1 MKIYNLNVNGEL
13 ILNSKFDNINILL
26 GENNTG
32 KSTFLKLLLYAL
44 GVNINNFI
52 EEIAKEEK
60 CNAVSIAVQTKSDNR
75 YIITRKLPYADIVNI
90 FPVDETGSVMTEEV
104 LVYNLDEY
112 SDFLLEEELYPKE
125 TISYGQGKTASLR
138 YYFLLRGAVVDQT
151 TPHARI
157 LSNLSGE
164 KNDYIASQPL
174 VNAAIIE
181 KILSRN
187 TAEIQKLRLSLKAKE
202 KERSKISARISF
214 LTEIVSEKLQA
225 NPDYPKTAEKIRAA
239 IGEINIENN
248 KLSTEKYDVLTQL
261 EQSSDKQLEAEIL
274 RLKKLLNAEK
284 ERHTDITLNISDT
297 IETQNKLKE
306 ELDTIKKRLTS
317 QKVIFSVPVTI
328 CPICLSEIE
337 QDTLCNHCKDIDA
350 RQNIENLSGYKKL
363 IDDSLNEA
371 DFLLKQ
377 YRKELTECDAKINN
391 ITNELNN
398 LKENYL
404 SKLER
409 LRAPLQ
415 EIIDE
420 LKERIRTLTTRKIA
434 LTDLL
439 EYLQENEKNKNHR
452 KQINEE
458 LKELQDAF
466 EKASQKSSDDIKI
479 VDVWIQ
485 YYNEIYN
492 EIFGSSSDEIR
503 INDEYMPSV
512 NGTDVHRISSESV
525 KLVAQLAY
533 IFTLATLN
541 EKLDKPM
548 INHLGFMIFDS
559 PKDKD
564 LDMDK
569 YKRFLSLLNKV
580 ENTQIFL
587 TGSILDEAAYKE
599 TIPTA
604 LYLPSLSK
612 KDRLLRSNQDN

>member
-1 MKIYNLNVNGEL
+1 MRIYNLNVSGEL
-13 ILNSKFDNINILL
+13 TLNCKFESKNILL

-32 KSTFLKLLLYAL
+32 KSTFVKLLLYAL

-52 EEIAKEEK
+52 EEIAKDGK
-60 CNAVSIAVQTKSDNR
+60 CNAVSIAIQTKSDNR
-75 YIITRKLPYADIVNI
+75 YVITRKLPYADIVNI
-90 FPVDETGSVMTEEV
+90 FPVDEAGKILTEEV
-104 LVYNLDEY
+104 LVYNLEEY
-112 SDFLLEEELYPKE
+112 SDFLLGEELYPKE

-164 KNDYIASQPL
+164 RNDYIASQPL
-174 VNAAIIE
+174 VNTAIIE

-187 TAEIQKLRLSLKAKE
+187 TAEVQKLRLSLKAKE
-202 KERSKISARISF
+202 KERSQITARISF

-225 NPDYPKTAEKIRAA
+225 NPDYPKTSPKIRDA
-239 IGEINIENN
+239 IEEINVENS

-261 EQSSDKQLEAEIL
+261 EQSADKQLEADIL

-306 ELDTIKKRLTS
+306 ELESIKKRLIS

-328 CPICLSEIE
+328 CPICFSEIE
-337 QDTLCNHCKDIDA
+337 QDTLCDHCKDIDTK
-350 RQNIENLSGYKKL
+350 QNIENLSSYKKL
-363 IDDSLNEA
+363 IDDSLKEA
-371 DFLLKQ
+371 DLLLGQ
-377 YRKELTECDAKINN
+377 YRKEFTECDAKISK
-391 ITNELNN
+391 ISDELNR
-398 LKENYL
+398 LKEDYL
-404 SKLER
+404 SKLES
-409 LRAPLQ
+409 LRSPLQ

-420 LKERIRTLTTRKIA
+420 LKERIRLLATRKIA

-439 EYLQENEKNKNHR
+439 AYLQENEKNKDNR
-452 KQINEE
+452 KQINDE

-466 EKASQKSSDDIKI
+466 EKASQKSADDVKI
-479 VDVWIQ
+479 VDVWIR
-485 YYNEIYN
+485 YYTEVYN
-492 EIFGSSSDEIR
+492 EIFGSTSDEIH
-503 INDEYMPSV
+503 INEEYMPSV
-512 NGTDVHRISSESV
+512 NGTEISKISSESV

-541 EKLDKPM
+541 SKLDKPM

-580 ENTQIFL
+580 DSTQIFL
-587 TGSILDEAAYKE
+587 TGSIVDETAYKE
-599 TIPTA
+599 AIPTA
-604 LYLPSLSK
+604 LYLPSLSEEDK
-612 KDRLLRSNQDN
+612 LLKHNQN

>member
-13 ILNSKFDNINILL
+13 TLNIKFDSKNILL

-32 KSTFLKLLLYAL
+32 KSTFVKLLLYAL
-44 GVNINNFI
+44 GVNINNFV
-52 EEIAKEEK
+52 EEIAKEK
-60 CNAVSIAVQTKSDNR
+60 RCNAVSIVVQTKSDNR
-75 YIITRKLPYADIVNI
+75 YVITRKLPYADIVNV
-90 FPVDETGSVMTEEV
+90 FPVDETGMVMTEEV
-104 LVYNLDEY
+104 LVYNLEEY

-157 LSNLSGE
+157 LSNLSDE

-174 VNAAIIE
+174 VNTAIIE

-187 TAEIQKLRLSLKAKE
+187 TVEIQKLRLSLKAKE
-202 KERSKISARISF
+202 KERSQITARISF

-239 IGEINIENN
+239 IGEINIENS

-261 EQSSDKQLEAEIL
+261 EQAADKQLETEIL

-284 ERHTDITLNISDT
+284 EKHTDITLNISDA
-297 IETQNKLKE
+297 IESQNKLKE
-306 ELDTIKKRLTS
+306 ELESIKKRLTS
-317 QKVIFSVPVTI
+317 QRVIFSVPVTI

-337 QDTLCNHCKDIDA
+337 QDTLCEHCKDIDA
-350 RQNIENLSGYKKL
+350 QQNIENLSSYKKL
-363 IDDSLNEA
+363 IDDSLKEA
-371 DFLLKQ
+371 DLLLGQ
-377 YRKELTECDAKINN
+377 YKKELVECDVEISNINN
-391 ITNELNN
+391 ELTS
-398 LKENYL
+398 LKEKYL
-404 SKLER
+404 SKLES

-420 LKERIRTLTTRKIA
+420 LKERIRTLETRKIA

-439 EYLQENEKNKNHR
+439 AYMQENENNKNNR

-466 EKASQKSSDDIKI
+466 EKASQKSVDDIKI
-479 VDVWIQ
+479 VDVWIK
-485 YYNEIYN
+485 YYNEVYN
-492 EIFGSSSDEIR
+492 EIFGSTSDEICF
-503 INDEYMPSV
+503 NEEYMPSV
-512 NGTDVHRISSESV
+512 NGTEVHRISSESV

-541 EKLDKPM
+541 NKLDKPM

-580 ENTQIFL
+580 DNTQIFL
-587 TGSILDEAAYKE
+587 TGSIVDEAAYKE
-599 TIPTA
+599 AIPNA
-604 LYLPSLSK
+604 LYLPPLSEEN
-612 KDRLLRSNQDN
+612 RLLKCNQN

>member
-13 ILNSKFDNINILL
+13 TLNIKFDSKNILL

-32 KSTFLKLLLYAL
+32 KSTFVKLLLYAL
-44 GVNINNFI
+44 GVNINNFV
-52 EEIAKEEK
+52 EEIAKEK
-60 CNAVSIAVQTKSDNR
+60 RCNAVSIVVQTKSDNR
-75 YIITRKLPYADIVNI
+75 YVITRKLPYADIVNV
-90 FPVDETGSVMTEEV
+90 FPVDETGMVMTEEV
-104 LVYNLDEY
+104 LVYNLEEY

-174 VNAAIIE
+174 VNTAIIE

-187 TAEIQKLRLSLKAKE
+187 TVEIQKLRLSLKAKE
-202 KERSKISARISF
+202 RERSQITARISF

-239 IGEINIENN
+239 IGEINIENS

-261 EQSSDKQLEAEIL
+261 EQAADKQLETEIL

-284 ERHTDITLNISDT
+284 EKHTDITLNISDA
-297 IETQNKLKE
+297 IESQNKLKE
-306 ELDTIKKRLTS
+306 ELESIKKRLTS
-317 QKVIFSVPVTI
+317 QRVIFSVPATI

-337 QDTLCNHCKDIDA
+337 QDTLCEHCKDIDDQ
-350 RQNIENLSGYKKL
+350 QNIENLSSYKKL
-363 IDDSLNEA
+363 IDDSLKEA
-371 DFLLKQ
+371 DLLLGQ
-377 YRKELTECDAKINN
+377 YKKELVECDVKISNINN
-391 ITNELNN
+391 ELTS
-398 LKENYL
+398 LKEKYL
-404 SKLER
+404 SKLES

-420 LKERIRTLTTRKIA
+420 LKERIRTLETRKIA

-439 EYLQENEKNKNHR
+439 AYMQENENNKNNR

-466 EKASQKSSDDIKI
+466 EKASQKSVDDIKI
-479 VDVWIQ
+479 VDVWIK
-485 YYNEIYN
+485 YYNEVYN
-492 EIFGSSSDEIR
+492 EIFGSTSDEICF
-503 INDEYMPSV
+503 NEEYMPSV
-512 NGTDVHRISSESV
+512 NGTEVHRISSESV

-541 EKLDKPM
+541 NKLDKPM

-580 ENTQIFL
+580 DNTQIFL
-587 TGSILDEAAYKE
+587 TGSIVDEAAYKE
-599 TIPTA
+599 AIPNA
-604 LYLPSLSK
+604 LYLPPLSEEN
-612 KDRLLRSNQDN
+612 RLLKCNQN

>member
-13 ILNSKFDNINILL
+13 TLNIKFDSKNILL

-32 KSTFLKLLLYAL
+32 KSTFVKLLLYAL
-44 GVNINNFI
+44 GVNINNFV
-52 EEIAKEEK
+52 EEIAKEK
-60 CNAVSIAVQTKSDNR
+60 RCNAVSIVVQTKSDNR
-75 YIITRKLPYADIVNI
+75 YVITRKLPYADIVNV
-90 FPVDETGSVMTEEV
+90 FPVDETGMVMTEEV
-104 LVYNLDEY
+104 LVYNLEEY

-174 VNAAIIE
+174 VNTAIIE

-187 TAEIQKLRLSLKAKE
+187 TVEIQKLRLSLKAKE
-202 KERSKISARISF
+202 KERSQITARISF

-239 IGEINIENN
+239 IGEINIENS

-261 EQSSDKQLEAEIL
+261 EQAADKQLETEIL

-284 ERHTDITLNISDT
+284 EKHTDITLNISDA
-297 IETQNKLKE
+297 IESQNKLKE
-306 ELDTIKKRLTS
+306 ELESIKKRLTS
-317 QKVIFSVPVTI
+317 QRVIFSVPVTI

-337 QDTLCNHCKDIDA
+337 QDTLCEHCKDIDA
-350 RQNIENLSGYKKL
+350 QQNIENLSTYKKL
-363 IDDSLNEA
+363 IDDSLKEA
-371 DFLLKQ
+371 DLLLGQ
-377 YRKELTECDAKINN
+377 YKKELVECDVKISNINN
-391 ITNELNN
+391 ELTS
-398 LKENYL
+398 LKEKYL
-404 SKLER
+404 SKLES

-420 LKERIRTLTTRKIA
+420 LKERIRTLETRKIA

-439 EYLQENEKNKNHR
+439 AYMQENETNKNNR

-466 EKASQKSSDDIKI
+466 EKASQKSVDDIKI
-479 VDVWIQ
+479 VDVWIK
-485 YYNEIYN
+485 YYNEVYN
-492 EIFGSSSDEIR
+492 EIFGSTSDEICF
-503 INDEYMPSV
+503 NEEYMPSV
-512 NGTDVHRISSESV
+512 NGTEVHRISSESV

-541 EKLDKPM
+541 NKLDKPM

-580 ENTQIFL
+580 DNTQIFL
-587 TGSILDEAAYKE
+587 TGSIVDEAAYKE
-599 TIPTA
+599 AIPNA
-604 LYLPSLSK
+604 LYLPPLSEEN
-612 KDRLLRSNQDN
+612 RLLKCNQN

>member
-13 ILNSKFDNINILL
+13 TLSIKFDSKNILL

-32 KSTFLKLLLYAL
+32 KSTFVKLLLYAL
-44 GVNINNFI
+44 GVNINNFV
-52 EEIAKEEK
+52 EEIAKEK
-60 CNAVSIAVQTKSDNR
+60 RCNAVSIVVQTKSDNR
-75 YIITRKLPYADIVNI
+75 YVITRKLPYADIVNV
-90 FPVDETGSVMTEEV
+90 FPVDETGMVMTEEV
-104 LVYNLDEY
+104 LVYNLEEY

-174 VNAAIIE
+174 VNTAIIE

-187 TAEIQKLRLSLKAKE
+187 TVEIQKLRLSLKAKE
-202 KERSKISARISF
+202 KERSQITARISF

-239 IGEINIENN
+239 IGEINIENS

-261 EQSSDKQLEAEIL
+261 EQAADKQLETEIL

-284 ERHTDITLNISDT
+284 EKHTDITLNISDA
-297 IETQNKLKE
+297 IESQNKLKE
-306 ELDTIKKRLTS
+306 ELESIKKRLTS
-317 QKVIFSVPVTI
+317 QRVIFSVPVTI

-337 QDTLCNHCKDIDA
+337 QDTLCEHCKDIDA
-350 RQNIENLSGYKKL
+350 QQNIENLSSYKKL
-363 IDDSLNEA
+363 IDDSLKEA
-371 DFLLKQ
+371 DLLLGQ
-377 YRKELTECDAKINN
+377 YKKELVECDVKISNINN
-391 ITNELNN
+391 ELTS
-398 LKENYL
+398 LKEKYL
-404 SKLER
+404 SKLES

-420 LKERIRTLTTRKIA
+420 LKERIRTLETRKIA

-439 EYLQENEKNKNHR
+439 AYMQENENNKNNR

-466 EKASQKSSDDIKI
+466 EKASQKSVDDIKI
-479 VDVWIQ
+479 VDVWIK
-485 YYNEIYN
+485 YYNEVYN
-492 EIFGSSSDEIR
+492 EIFGSTSDEICF
-503 INDEYMPSV
+503 NEEYMPSV
-512 NGTDVHRISSESV
+512 NGTEVHRISSESV

-541 EKLDKPM
+541 NKLDKPM

-580 ENTQIFL
+580 DNTQIFL
-587 TGSILDEAAYKE
+587 TGSIVDEAVYKE
-599 TIPTA
+599 AIPNA
-604 LYLPSLSK
+604 LYLPPLSEEN
-612 KDRLLRSNQDN
+612 RLLKCNQN

>member
-13 ILNSKFDNINILL
+13 TLNIKFDSKNILL

-32 KSTFLKLLLYAL
+32 KSTFVKLLLYAL
-44 GVNINNFI
+44 GVNINNFV
-52 EEIAKEEK
+52 EEIAKEK
-60 CNAVSIAVQTKSDNR
+60 RCNAVSIVVQTKSDNR
-75 YIITRKLPYADIVNI
+75 YVITRKLPYADIVNV
-90 FPVDETGSVMTEEV
+90 FPVDETGMVMTEEV
-104 LVYNLDEY
+104 LVYNLEEY

-174 VNAAIIE
+174 VNTAIIE

-187 TAEIQKLRLSLKAKE
+187 TVEIQKLRLSLKAKE
-202 KERSKISARISF
+202 KERSQITARISF

-239 IGEINIENN
+239 IGEINIENS

-261 EQSSDKQLEAEIL
+261 EQAADNQLETEIL

-284 ERHTDITLNISDT
+284 EKHTDITLNISDA
-297 IETQNKLKE
+297 IESQNKLKE
-306 ELDTIKKRLTS
+306 ELESIKKRLTS
-317 QKVIFSVPVTI
+317 QRVIFSVPVTI

-337 QDTLCNHCKDIDA
+337 QDTLCEHCKDIDA
-350 RQNIENLSGYKKL
+350 QQNIENLSSYKKL
-363 IDDSLNEA
+363 IDDSLKEA
-371 DFLLKQ
+371 DLLLGQ
-377 YRKELTECDAKINN
+377 YKKELVECDVKISNINN
-391 ITNELNN
+391 ELTS
-398 LKENYL
+398 LKEKYL
-404 SKLER
+404 SKLES

-420 LKERIRTLTTRKIA
+420 LKERIRTLETRKIA

-439 EYLQENEKNKNHR
+439 AYMQENENNKNNR

-466 EKASQKSSDDIKI
+466 EKASQKSVDDIKI
-479 VDVWIQ
+479 VDVWIK
-485 YYNEIYN
+485 YYNEVYN
-492 EIFGSSSDEIR
+492 EIFGSTSDEICF
-503 INDEYMPSV
+503 NEEYMPSV
-512 NGTDVHRISSESV
+512 NGTEVHRISSESV

-541 EKLDKPM
+541 NKLDKPM

-580 ENTQIFL
+580 DNTQIFL
-587 TGSILDEAAYKE
+587 TGSIVDEAAYKE
-599 TIPTA
+599 AIPNA
-604 LYLPSLSK
+604 LYLPPLSEEN
-612 KDRLLRSNQDN
+612 RLLKCNQN

>member
-1 MKIYNLNVNGEL
+1 M
-13 ILNSKFDNINILL
+13 
-26 GENNTG
+26 
-32 KSTFLKLLLYAL
+32 
-44 GVNINNFI
+44 
-52 EEIAKEEK
+52 
-60 CNAVSIAVQTKSDNR
+60 
-75 YIITRKLPYADIVNI
+75 PYADIVNV
-90 FPVDETGSVMTEEV
+90 FPVDETGMVMTEEV
-104 LVYNLDEY
+104 LVYNLEEY

-174 VNAAIIE
+174 VNTAIIE

-187 TAEIQKLRLSLKAKE
+187 TVEIQKLRLSLKAKE
-202 KERSKISARISF
+202 KERSQITARISF

-239 IGEINIENN
+239 IGEINIENS

-261 EQSSDKQLEAEIL
+261 EQAADNQLETEIL

-284 ERHTDITLNISDT
+284 EKHTDITLNISDA
-297 IETQNKLKE
+297 IESQNKLKE
-306 ELDTIKKRLTS
+306 ELESIKKRLTS
-317 QKVIFSVPVTI
+317 QRVIFSVPVTI

-337 QDTLCNHCKDIDA
+337 QDTLCEHCKDIDA
-350 RQNIENLSGYKKL
+350 QQNIENLSSYKKL
-363 IDDSLNEA
+363 IDDSLKEA
-371 DFLLKQ
+371 DLLLGQ
-377 YRKELTECDAKINN
+377 YKKELVECDVKISNINN
-391 ITNELNN
+391 ELTS
-398 LKENYL
+398 LKEKYL
-404 SKLER
+404 SKLES

-420 LKERIRTLTTRKIA
+420 LKERIRTLETRKIA

-439 EYLQENEKNKNHR
+439 AYMQENENNKNNR

-466 EKASQKSSDDIKI
+466 EKASQKSVDDIKI
-479 VDVWIQ
+479 VDVWIK
-485 YYNEIYN
+485 YYNEVYN
-492 EIFGSSSDEIR
+492 EIFGSTSDEICF
-503 INDEYMPSV
+503 NEEYMPSV
-512 NGTDVHRISSESV
+512 NGTEVHRISSESV

-541 EKLDKPM
+541 NKLDKPM

-580 ENTQIFL
+580 DNTQIFL
-587 TGSILDEAAYKE
+587 TGSIVDEAAYKE
-599 TIPTA
+599 AIPNA
-604 LYLPSLSK
+604 LYLPPLSEEN
-612 KDRLLRSNQDN
+612 RLLKCNQN

>member
-13 ILNSKFDNINILL
+13 TLNIKFDSKNILL

-32 KSTFLKLLLYAL
+32 KSTFVKLLLYAL
-44 GVNINNFI
+44 GVNINNFV
-52 EEIAKEEK
+52 EEIAKEK
-60 CNAVSIAVQTKSDNR
+60 RCNAVSIVVQTKSDNR
-75 YIITRKLPYADIVNI
+75 YVITRKLPYADIVNV
-90 FPVDETGSVMTEEV
+90 FPVDETGMVMTEEV
-104 LVYNLDEY
+104 LIYNLEEY

-174 VNAAIIE
+174 VNTAIIE

-187 TAEIQKLRLSLKAKE
+187 TVEIQKLRLSLKAKE
-202 KERSKISARISF
+202 KERSQITARISF

-239 IGEINIENN
+239 IGEINIENS

-261 EQSSDKQLEAEIL
+261 EQAADKQLETEIL

-284 ERHTDITLNISDT
+284 EKHTDITLNISDA
-297 IETQNKLKE
+297 IESQNKLKE
-306 ELDTIKKRLTS
+306 ELESIKKRLTS
-317 QKVIFSVPVTI
+317 QRVIFSVPVTI

-337 QDTLCNHCKDIDA
+337 QDTLCEHCKDIDA
-350 RQNIENLSGYKKL
+350 QQNIENLSSYKKF
-363 IDDSLNEA
+363 IDDSLKEA
-371 DFLLKQ
+371 DLLLGQ
-377 YRKELTECDAKINN
+377 YKKELVECDVKISNINN
-391 ITNELNN
+391 ELTS
-398 LKENYL
+398 LKEKYL
-404 SKLER
+404 SKLES

-420 LKERIRTLTTRKIA
+420 LKEQIRTLETRKIA

-439 EYLQENEKNKNHR
+439 AYMQENENNKNNR

-466 EKASQKSSDDIKI
+466 EKASQKSVDDIKI
-479 VDVWIQ
+479 VDVWIK
-485 YYNEIYN
+485 YYNEVYN
-492 EIFGSSSDEIR
+492 EIFGSTSDEICF
-503 INDEYMPSV
+503 NEEYMPSV
-512 NGTDVHRISSESV
+512 NGTEVHRISSESV

-541 EKLDKPM
+541 NKLDKPM

-580 ENTQIFL
+580 DNTQIFL
-587 TGSILDEAAYKE
+587 TGSIVDEAAYKE
-599 TIPTA
+599 AIPNA
-604 LYLPSLSK
+604 LYLPPLSEEN
-612 KDRLLRSNQDN
+612 RLLKCNQN

>member
-13 ILNSKFDNINILL
+13 TLNIKFDSKNILL

-32 KSTFLKLLLYAL
+32 KSTFVKLLLYAL
-44 GVNINNFI
+44 GVNINNFV
-52 EEIAKEEK
+52 EEIAKEK
-60 CNAVSIAVQTKSDNR
+60 RCNAVSIVVQTKSDNR
-75 YIITRKLPYADIVNI
+75 YVITRKLPYADIVNV
-90 FPVDETGSVMTEEV
+90 FPVDETGMVMTEEV
-104 LVYNLDEY
+104 LVYNLEEY

-174 VNAAIIE
+174 VNTAIIE

-187 TAEIQKLRLSLKAKE
+187 TVEIQKLRLSLKAKE
-202 KERSKISARISF
+202 KERSQITARISF

-239 IGEINIENN
+239 IGEINIENS

-261 EQSSDKQLEAEIL
+261 EQAADKQLETEIL

-284 ERHTDITLNISDT
+284 ERHTDITLNISDA
-297 IETQNKLKE
+297 IESQNKLKE
-306 ELDTIKKRLTS
+306 ELESIKKRLTS
-317 QKVIFSVPVTI
+317 QRVIFSVPVTI

-337 QDTLCNHCKDIDA
+337 QDTLCEHCKDIDA
-350 RQNIENLSGYKKL
+350 QQNIENLSSYKKL
-363 IDDSLNEA
+363 IDDSLKEA
-371 DFLLKQ
+371 DLLLGQ
-377 YRKELTECDAKINN
+377 YKKELVECDVKISNINN
-391 ITNELNN
+391 ELTS
-398 LKENYL
+398 LKEKYL
-404 SKLER
+404 SKLES

-420 LKERIRTLTTRKIA
+420 LKERIRTLETRKIA

-439 EYLQENEKNKNHR
+439 AYMQENENNKNNR

-466 EKASQKSSDDIKI
+466 EKASQKSADDIKI
-479 VDVWIQ
+479 VDVWIK
-485 YYNEIYN
+485 YYNEVYN
-492 EIFGSSSDEIR
+492 EIFGSTSDEICF
-503 INDEYMPSV
+503 NEEYMPSV
-512 NGTDVHRISSESV
+512 NGTEVHRISSESV

-541 EKLDKPM
+541 NKLDKPM

-580 ENTQIFL
+580 DNTQIFL
-587 TGSILDEAAYKE
+587 TGSIVDEAAYKE
-599 TIPTA
+599 AIPNA
-604 LYLPSLSK
+604 LYLPPLSEEN
-612 KDRLLRSNQDN
+612 RLLKCNQN

>member
-13 ILNSKFDNINILL
+13 TLNSTFKDKNILL

-32 KSTFLKLLLYAL
+32 KSTFVKLLLYAL

-60 CNAVSIAVQTKSDNR
+60 CNSVSIAIQTKSDNR

-90 FPVDETGSVMTEEV
+90 FPVDKTDTVITEEV
-104 LVYNLDEY
+104 LVYNLEEY

-125 TISYGQGKTASLR
+125 IISYGQGKTASLR

-187 TAEIQKLRLSLKAKE
+187 TAEVQRLRLSLKAKE
-202 KERSKISARISF
+202 KERAQITARIAF

-225 NPDYPKTAEKIRAA
+225 NPEFPRSAEKIRAA
-239 IGEINIENN
+239 IGEINIENS

-261 EQSSDKQLEAEIL
+261 EHSADKQIETEIL

-284 ERHTDITLNISDT
+284 EKHTGITLNISDT
-297 IETQNKLKE
+297 LEVQKKLKE
-306 ELDTIKKRLTS
+306 ELDAIKKRLAS

-337 QDTLCNHCKDIDA
+337 QDTLCEHCKDIDT
-350 RQNIENLSGYKKL
+350 QKNIENLSSYKKL
-363 IDDSLNEA
+363 IDDSLKEG
-371 DFLLKQ
+371 DLLLKQ
-377 YRKELTECDAKINN
+377 YKEELTECDTRINN
-391 ITNELNN
+391 ISKELNK
-398 LKENYL
+398 LKETYL
-404 SKLER
+404 SKLES

-420 LKERIRTLTTRKIA
+420 LKERIRMLAARKIA

-439 EYLQENEKNKNHR
+439 GYLQENEKNKNDR

-458 LKELQDAF
+458 LKELQEAF
-466 EKASQKSSDDIKI
+466 EKASRKSVDDIKI
-479 VDVWIQ
+479 VDVWVQ
-485 YYNEIYN
+485 YYNEVYN
-492 EIFGSSSDEIR
+492 EIFGSTANEIS
-503 INDEYMPSV
+503 INEEYMPSV
-512 NGTDVHRISSESV
+512 NGTEIHRISSESV

-541 EKLDKPM
+541 DKLDNPM

-569 YKRFLSLLNKV
+569 YKRFLALLNRLT
-580 ENTQIFL
+580 NTQVFL
-587 TGSILDEAAYKE
+587 TGSILDESTYKE
-599 TIPTA
+599 VIPTA
-604 LYLPSLSK
+604 FYLPTLSEEN
-612 KDRLLRSNQDN
+612 RLLKVNNET

>member
-13 ILNSKFDNINILL
+13 TLSIKFDSKNILL

-32 KSTFLKLLLYAL
+32 KSTFVKLLLYAL
-44 GVNINNFI
+44 GVNINNFV
-52 EEIAKEEK
+52 EEIAKEK
-60 CNAVSIAVQTKSDNR
+60 RCNAVSIVVQTKSDNR
-75 YIITRKLPYADIVNI
+75 YVITRKLPYADIVNV
-90 FPVDETGSVMTEEV
+90 FPVDETGMVMTEEV
-104 LVYNLDEY
+104 LVYNLEEY

-174 VNAAIIE
+174 VNTAIIE

-187 TAEIQKLRLSLKAKE
+187 TVEIQKLRLSLKAKE
-202 KERSKISARISF
+202 KERSQITARISF

-239 IGEINIENN
+239 IGQINIENS

-261 EQSSDKQLEAEIL
+261 EQAADKQLETEIL

-284 ERHTDITLNISDT
+284 EKHTDITLNISDA
-297 IETQNKLKE
+297 IESQNKLKE
-306 ELDTIKKRLTS
+306 ELESIKKRLTS
-317 QKVIFSVPVTI
+317 QRVIFSVPVTI

-337 QDTLCNHCKDIDA
+337 QDTLCEHCKDIDA
-350 RQNIENLSGYKKL
+350 QQNIENLSSYKKL
-363 IDDSLNEA
+363 IDDSLKEA
-371 DFLLKQ
+371 DLLLGQ
-377 YRKELTECDAKINN
+377 YKKELVECDVKISNINN
-391 ITNELNN
+391 ELTS
-398 LKENYL
+398 LKEKYL
-404 SKLER
+404 SKLES

-420 LKERIRTLTTRKIA
+420 LKERIRTLETRKIA

-439 EYLQENEKNKNHR
+439 AYMQENENNKNNR

-466 EKASQKSSDDIKI
+466 EKASQKSVDDIKI
-479 VDVWIQ
+479 VNVWIK
-485 YYNEIYN
+485 YYNEVYN
-492 EIFGSSSDEIR
+492 EIFGSTSDEICF
-503 INDEYMPSV
+503 NEEYMPSV
-512 NGTDVHRISSESV
+512 NGTEVHRISSESV

-541 EKLDKPM
+541 NKLDKPM

-580 ENTQIFL
+580 DNTQIFL
-587 TGSILDEAAYKE
+587 TGSIVDEAAYKE
-599 TIPTA
+599 AIPNA
-604 LYLPSLSK
+604 LYLPPLSEEN
-612 KDRLLRSNQDN
+612 RLLKCNQN

>member
-13 ILNSKFDNINILL
+13 TLNSAFNDKNILL

-32 KSTFLKLLLYAL
+32 KSTFVKLLLYAL
-44 GVNINNFI
+44 GVEINNFI
-52 EEIAKEEK
+52 EEISKEEK
-60 CNAVSIAVQTKSDNR
+60 CNAVSIAIHTKSNNR
-75 YIITRKLPYADIVNI
+75 YIITRKLPYADIVSI
-90 FPVDETGSVMTEEV
+90 FPVDKTDTVITEEV
-104 LVYNLDEY
+104 LVYNLEEY

-125 TISYGQGKTASLR
+125 IISYGQGKTASLR

-187 TAEIQKLRLSLKAKE
+187 TAEVQRLRLSLKAKE
-202 KERSKISARISF
+202 KERSQITARIAF

-225 NPDYPKTAEKIRAA
+225 NPDFPKSAEKIRAA
-239 IGEINIENN
+239 IGEINIENS

-261 EQSSDKQLEAEIL
+261 EHSADKQIEAEIL

-284 ERHTDITLNISDT
+284 EKHTGITLNISDT
-297 IETQNKLKE
+297 LEVQKKLKE
-306 ELDTIKKRLTS
+306 ELGTIKKRLAS

-337 QDTLCNHCKDIDA
+337 QDTLCEHCKDIDT
-350 RQNIENLSGYKKL
+350 QKNIENLSSYKKL
-363 IDDSLNEA
+363 IDDSLKEA
-371 DFLLKQ
+371 DLLLKQ
-377 YRKELTECDAKINN
+377 YKEELAECDTRINN
-391 ITNELNN
+391 ISKELNK
-398 LKENYL
+398 LKETYL
-404 SKLER
+404 SKLES
-409 LRAPLQ
+409 LSAPLQ

-420 LKERIRTLTTRKIA
+420 LKERIRMLAARKIA

-439 EYLQENEKNKNHR
+439 GYLQENEKNKNDR

-458 LKELQDAF
+458 LKELQEAF
-466 EKASQKSSDDIKI
+466 EKASRKSADDIKI
-479 VDVWIQ
+479 VDVWVQ
-485 YYNEIYN
+485 YYNEVYN
-492 EIFGSSSDEIR
+492 EIFGSTANEIS
-503 INDEYMPSV
+503 INEEYMPSV
-512 NGTDVHRISSESV
+512 NGTEIHRISSESV

-541 EKLDKPM
+541 DKLDKPM

-569 YKRFLSLLNKV
+569 YKRFLALLNRLT
-580 ENTQIFL
+580 NTQVFL
-587 TGSILDEAAYKE
+587 TGSILDESTYKE
-599 TIPTA
+599 VIPTA
-604 LYLPSLSK
+604 FYLPTLSEEN
-612 KDRLLRSNQDN
+612 RLLKVNDQA

>member
-1 MKIYNLNVNGEL
+1 MNGEL
-13 ILNSKFDNINILL
+13 ILNSKFDNKNILL
-26 GENNTG
+26 GGNNTG
-32 KSTFLKLLLYAL
+32 KSTFVKLLLYAL

-60 CNAVSIAVQTKSDNR
+60 CNAVSIAIQTKSDNR
-75 YIITRKLPYADIVNI
+75 YVITRKLPYTDIVNI
-90 FPVDETGSVMTEEV
+90 FPVDETGVVMTEEV
-104 LVYNLDEY
+104 LVYNLEEY

-125 TISYGQGKTASLR
+125 TISYGQGKTASLQ

-164 KNDYIASQPL
+164 RNDYIASQPL
-174 VNAAIIE
+174 VNTAIIE

-202 KERSKISARISF
+202 KERSQITVRIF

-225 NPDYPKTAEKIRAA
+225 NPDYPKTAEKIRAT
-239 IGEINIENN
+239 IGEINVENS

-261 EQSSDKQLEAEIL
+261 EQSADKQLESEIL
-274 RLKKLLNAEK
+274 GLKKLLNTEK
-284 ERHTDITLNISDT
+284 ERHTNITLNISDT

-306 ELDTIKKRLTS
+306 ELAES
-317 QKVIFSVPVTI
+317 
-328 CPICLSEIE
+328 
-337 QDTLCNHCKDIDA
+337 
-350 RQNIENLSGYKKL
+350 
-363 IDDSLNEA
+363 
-371 DFLLKQ
+371 
-377 YRKELTECDAKINN
+377 DAKIIGIN
-391 ITNELNN
+391 NELNR
-398 LKENYL
+398 LKESYL
-404 SKLER
+404 SKLES

-415 EIIDE
+415 EIIEE
-420 LKERIRTLTTRKIA
+420 LKERIRALAIRKIA

-439 EYLQENEKNKNHR
+439 AYMQVNEKNKNDR

-466 EKASQKSSDDIKI
+466 EKASQKSADDIKI

-485 YYNEIYN
+485 YYNEVYN
-492 EIFGSSSDEIR
+492 EIFG
-503 INDEYMPSV
+503 
-512 NGTDVHRISSESV
+512 
-525 KLVAQLAY
+525 
-533 IFTLATLN
+533 
-541 EKLDKPM
+541 
-548 INHLGFMIFDS
+548 S

-580 ENTQIFL
+580 DNTQIFL
-587 TGSILDEAAYKE
+587 TGSVVDEVAYKE

-604 LYLPSLSK
+604 YYLPSLSEE
-612 KDRLLRSNQDN
+612 DRLLKSNQN

>member
-1 MKIYNLNVNGEL
+1 MKIHNLNVSGEL
-13 ILNSKFDNINILL
+13 TLNSTFKDKNILL

-32 KSTFLKLLLYAL
+32 KSTFVKLLLYAL

-60 CNAVSIAVQTKSDNR
+60 CNSVSIAIQTKSDNC

-90 FPVDETGSVMTEEV
+90 FPVDKTGMVITEEV
-104 LVYNLDEY
+104 LVYNLEEY
-112 SDFLLEEELYPKE
+112 SDFLLEEELYPRE
-125 TISYGQGKTASLR
+125 IISYGQGKTASLR

-187 TAEIQKLRLSLKAKE
+187 TAEVQRLRLSLKAKE
-202 KERSKISARISF
+202 KERAQITARIAF

-225 NPDYPKTAEKIRAA
+225 NPEFPRSAEKIRAA
-239 IGEINIENN
+239 IGEINIENS

-261 EQSSDKQLEAEIL
+261 EHSADKQIEAEIL

-284 ERHTDITLNISDT
+284 EKHTGITLNISDT
-297 IETQNKLKE
+297 LEVQKKLKE
-306 ELDTIKKRLTS
+306 ELDTIKKRLAS

-337 QDTLCNHCKDIDA
+337 QDTLCEHCKDIDT
-350 RQNIENLSGYKKL
+350 QKNIENLSSYKKL
-363 IDDSLNEA
+363 IDDSLKEA
-371 DFLLKQ
+371 DLLLKQ
-377 YRKELTECDAKINN
+377 YKEELTECDTRINN
-391 ITNELNN
+391 ISKELNK
-398 LKENYL
+398 LKETYL
-404 SKLER
+404 SKLES

-420 LKERIRTLTTRKIA
+420 LKERIRMLAARKIA

-439 EYLQENEKNKNHR
+439 GYLQENEKNKNDR

-458 LKELQDAF
+458 LKDLQEAF
-466 EKASQKSSDDIKI
+466 EKASRKSADDIKI
-479 VDVWIQ
+479 VDVWVQ
-485 YYNEIYN
+485 YYNEVYN
-492 EIFGSSSDEIR
+492 EIFGSTANEIS
-503 INDEYMPSV
+503 INEEYMPSV
-512 NGTDVHRISSESV
+512 NGTEIHRISSESV

-541 EKLDKPM
+541 DKLDKPM

-569 YKRFLSLLNKV
+569 YKRFLALLNRLT
-580 ENTQIFL
+580 NTQVFL
-587 TGSILDEAAYKE
+587 TGSILDESTYKE
-599 TIPTA
+599 IVPTA
-604 LYLPSLSK
+604 FYLPTLSEEH
-612 KDRLLRSNQDN
+612 RLLKVNDQA

>member
-13 ILNSKFDNINILL
+13 TLSIKFDSKNILL

-32 KSTFLKLLLYAL
+32 KSTFVKLLLYAL
-44 GVNINNFI
+44 GVNINNFV
-52 EEIAKEEK
+52 EEIAKEK
-60 CNAVSIAVQTKSDNR
+60 RCNAVSIVVQTKSDNR
-75 YIITRKLPYADIVNI
+75 YVITRKLPYADIVNV
-90 FPVDETGSVMTEEV
+90 FPVDETGMVMTEEV
-104 LVYNLDEY
+104 LVYNLEEY

-174 VNAAIIE
+174 VNTAIIE

-187 TAEIQKLRLSLKAKE
+187 TVEIQKLRLSLKAKE
-202 KERSKISARISF
+202 KERSQITARISF

-239 IGEINIENN
+239 IGEINIENS

-261 EQSSDKQLEAEIL
+261 EQAADKQLETEIL

-284 ERHTDITLNISDT
+284 EKHTDITLNISDA
-297 IETQNKLKE
+297 IESQNKLKE
-306 ELDTIKKRLTS
+306 ELESIKKRLTS
-317 QKVIFSVPVTI
+317 QRVIFSVPVTI

-337 QDTLCNHCKDIDA
+337 QDTLCEHCKDIDA
-350 RQNIENLSGYKKL
+350 QQNIENLSSYKKL
-363 IDDSLNEA
+363 IDDSLKEA
-371 DFLLKQ
+371 DLLLGQ
-377 YRKELTECDAKINN
+377 YKKELVECDVKISNINN
-391 ITNELNN
+391 ELTS
-398 LKENYL
+398 LKEKYL
-404 SKLER
+404 SKLES

-420 LKERIRTLTTRKIA
+420 LKERIRTLETRKIA

-439 EYLQENEKNKNHR
+439 AYMQENENNKNNR

-466 EKASQKSSDDIKI
+466 EKVSQKSVDDIKI
-479 VDVWIQ
+479 VDVWIK
-485 YYNEIYN
+485 YYNEVYN
-492 EIFGSSSDEIR
+492 EIFGSTSDEICF
-503 INDEYMPSV
+503 NEEYMPSV
-512 NGTDVHRISSESV
+512 NGTEVHRISSESV

-533 IFTLATLN
+533 IFILATLN
-541 EKLDKPM
+541 NKLD
-548 INHLGFMIFDS
+548 
-559 PKDKD
+559 
-564 LDMDK
+564 
-569 YKRFLSLLNKV
+569 
-580 ENTQIFL
+580 
-587 TGSILDEAAYKE
+587 
-599 TIPTA
+599 
-604 LYLPSLSK
+604 
-612 KDRLLRSNQDN
+612 

>member
-13 ILNSKFDNINILL
+13 TLNIKFDSKNILL

-32 KSTFLKLLLYAL
+32 KSTFVKLLLYAL
-44 GVNINNFI
+44 GVNINNFV
-52 EEIAKEEK
+52 EEIAKEK
-60 CNAVSIAVQTKSDNR
+60 RCNAVSIVVQTKSDNR
-75 YIITRKLPYADIVNI
+75 YVITRKLPYADIVNV
-90 FPVDETGSVMTEEV
+90 FPVDETGMVMTEEV
-104 LVYNLDEY
+104 LVYNLEEY

-138 YYFLLRGAVVDQT
+138 YYFLLRGAVVDLT

-174 VNAAIIE
+174 VNTAIIE

-187 TAEIQKLRLSLKAKE
+187 TVEIQKLRLSLKAKE
-202 KERSKISARISF
+202 KERSQITARISF

-239 IGEINIENN
+239 IGEINIENS

-261 EQSSDKQLEAEIL
+261 EQAADKQLETEIL
-274 RLKKLLNAEK
+274 RLKNLLNAEK
-284 ERHTDITLNISDT
+284 ERHTDITLNISDA
-297 IETQNKLKE
+297 IESQNKLKE
-306 ELDTIKKRLTS
+306 ELESIKKRLTS
-317 QKVIFSVPVTI
+317 QRVIFSVPVTI

-337 QDTLCNHCKDIDA
+337 QDTLCEHCKDIDA
-350 RQNIENLSGYKKL
+350 QQNIENLSSYKKL
-363 IDDSLNEA
+363 IDDSLKEA
-371 DFLLKQ
+371 DLLLGQ
-377 YRKELTECDAKINN
+377 YKKELVECDVKISNINN
-391 ITNELNN
+391 ELTS
-398 LKENYL
+398 LKEKYL
-404 SKLER
+404 SKLES

-420 LKERIRTLTTRKIA
+420 LKERIRTLETRKIA

-439 EYLQENEKNKNHR
+439 AYMQENENNKNNR

-466 EKASQKSSDDIKI
+466 EKASQKSADDIKI
-479 VDVWIQ
+479 VDVWIK
-485 YYNEIYN
+485 YYNEVYN
-492 EIFGSSSDEIR
+492 EIFGSTSDEICF
-503 INDEYMPSV
+503 NEEYMPSV
-512 NGTDVHRISSESV
+512 NGTEVHRISSESV

-541 EKLDKPM
+541 NKLDKPM

-580 ENTQIFL
+580 DNTQIFL
-587 TGSILDEAAYKE
+587 TGSIVDEAAYKE
-599 TIPTA
+599 AIPNA
-604 LYLPSLSK
+604 LYLPPLSEEN
-612 KDRLLRSNQDN
+612 RLLKCNQN

>member
-13 ILNSKFDNINILL
+13 TLNIKFDSKNILL

-32 KSTFLKLLLYAL
+32 KSTFVKLLLYAL
-44 GVNINNFI
+44 GVNINNFV
-52 EEIAKEEK
+52 EEIAKEK
-60 CNAVSIAVQTKSDNR
+60 RCNAVSIVVQTKSDNR
-75 YIITRKLPYADIVNI
+75 YVITRKLPYADIVNV
-90 FPVDETGSVMTEEV
+90 FPVDETGMVMTEEV
-104 LVYNLDEY
+104 LVYNLEEY

-174 VNAAIIE
+174 VNTAIIE

-187 TAEIQKLRLSLKAKE
+187 TVEIQKLRLSLKAKE
-202 KERSKISARISF
+202 RERSQITARISF

-239 IGEINIENN
+239 IGEINIENS

-261 EQSSDKQLEAEIL
+261 EQAADKQLETEIL

-284 ERHTDITLNISDT
+284 EKHTDITLNISDA
-297 IETQNKLKE
+297 IESQNKLKE
-306 ELDTIKKRLTS
+306 ELESIKKRLTS
-317 QKVIFSVPVTI
+317 QRVIFSVPVTI

-337 QDTLCNHCKDIDA
+337 QDTLCEHCKDIDDQ
-350 RQNIENLSGYKKL
+350 QNIENLSSYKKL
-363 IDDSLNEA
+363 IDDSLKEA
-371 DFLLKQ
+371 DLLLGQ
-377 YRKELTECDAKINN
+377 YKKELVECDVKISNINN
-391 ITNELNN
+391 ELTS
-398 LKENYL
+398 LKEKYL
-404 SKLER
+404 SKLES

-420 LKERIRTLTTRKIA
+420 LKERIRTLETRKIA

-439 EYLQENEKNKNHR
+439 AYMQENENNKNNR

-466 EKASQKSSDDIKI
+466 EKASQKSVDDIKI
-479 VDVWIQ
+479 VDVWIK
-485 YYNEIYN
+485 YYNEVYN
-492 EIFGSSSDEIR
+492 EIFGSTSDEICF
-503 INDEYMPSV
+503 NEEYVPSV
-512 NGTDVHRISSESV
+512 NGTEVHRISSESV

-541 EKLDKPM
+541 NKLDKPM

-580 ENTQIFL
+580 DNTQIFL
-587 TGSILDEAAYKE
+587 TGSIVDEAAYKE
-599 TIPTA
+599 AIPNA
-604 LYLPSLSK
+604 LYLPPLSEEN
-612 KDRLLRSNQDN
+612 RLLKCNQN

>member
-13 ILNSKFDNINILL
+13 TLNIKFDSKNILL

-32 KSTFLKLLLYAL
+32 KSTFIKLLLYAL
-44 GVNINNFI
+44 GVNINNFV
-52 EEIAKEEK
+52 EEIAKEK
-60 CNAVSIAVQTKSDNR
+60 RCNAVSIVVQTKSDNR
-75 YIITRKLPYADIVNI
+75 YVITRKLPYADIVNV
-90 FPVDETGSVMTEEV
+90 FPVDETGMVMTEEV
-104 LVYNLDEY
+104 LVYNLEEY

-174 VNAAIIE
+174 VNTAIIE

-187 TAEIQKLRLSLKAKE
+187 TVEIQKLRLSLKAKE
-202 KERSKISARISF
+202 KERSQITARISF

-239 IGEINIENN
+239 IGEINIENS

-261 EQSSDKQLEAEIL
+261 EQAADKQLETEIL

-284 ERHTDITLNISDT
+284 EKHTDITLNISDA
-297 IETQNKLKE
+297 IESQNKLKE
-306 ELDTIKKRLTS
+306 ELESIKKRLTS
-317 QKVIFSVPVTI
+317 QRVIFSVPVTI

-337 QDTLCNHCKDIDA
+337 QDTLCEHCKDIDA
-350 RQNIENLSGYKKL
+350 QQNIENLSSYKKL
-363 IDDSLNEA
+363 IDDSLKEA
-371 DFLLKQ
+371 DLLLGQ
-377 YRKELTECDAKINN
+377 YKKELVECDVKISNINN
-391 ITNELNN
+391 ELTS
-398 LKENYL
+398 LKEKYL
-404 SKLER
+404 SKLES

-420 LKERIRTLTTRKIA
+420 LKERIRTLETRKIA

-439 EYLQENEKNKNHR
+439 AYMQENENNKNNR

-466 EKASQKSSDDIKI
+466 EKASQKSVDDIKI
-479 VDVWIQ
+479 VDVWIK
-485 YYNEIYN
+485 YYNEVYN
-492 EIFGSSSDEIR
+492 EIFGSTSDEICF
-503 INDEYMPSV
+503 NEEYMPSV
-512 NGTDVHRISSESV
+512 NGTEVHRISSESV

-541 EKLDKPM
+541 NKLDKPM

-580 ENTQIFL
+580 DNTQIFL
-587 TGSILDEAAYKE
+587 TGSIVDEAAYKE
-599 TIPTA
+599 AIPNA
-604 LYLPSLSK
+604 LYLPPLSEEN
-612 KDRLLRSNQDN
+612 RLLKCNQN

>member
-13 ILNSKFDNINILL
+13 TLNIKFDSKNILL

-32 KSTFLKLLLYAL
+32 KSTFVKLLLYAL
-44 GVNINNFI
+44 GVNINNFV
-52 EEIAKEEK
+52 EEIAKEK
-60 CNAVSIAVQTKSDNR
+60 RCNAVSIVVQTKSDNR
-75 YIITRKLPYADIVNI
+75 YVITRKLPYADIVNV
-90 FPVDETGSVMTEEV
+90 FPVDETGMVMTEEV
-104 LVYNLDEY
+104 LVYNLEEY

-125 TISYGQGKTASLR
+125 TISYGQGKTVSLR

-174 VNAAIIE
+174 VNTAIIE

-187 TAEIQKLRLSLKAKE
+187 TVEIQKLRLSLKAKE
-202 KERSKISARISF
+202 RERSQITARISF

-239 IGEINIENN
+239 IGEINIENS

-261 EQSSDKQLEAEIL
+261 EQAADKQLETEIL

-284 ERHTDITLNISDT
+284 EKHTDITLNISDA
-297 IETQNKLKE
+297 IESQNKLKE
-306 ELDTIKKRLTS
+306 ELESIKKRLTS
-317 QKVIFSVPVTI
+317 QRVIFSVPVTI

-337 QDTLCNHCKDIDA
+337 QDTLCEHCKDIDDQ
-350 RQNIENLSGYKKL
+350 QNIENLSSYKKL
-363 IDDSLNEA
+363 IDDSLKEA
-371 DFLLKQ
+371 DLLLGQ
-377 YRKELTECDAKINN
+377 YKKELVECDVKISNINN
-391 ITNELNN
+391 ELTS
-398 LKENYL
+398 LKEKYL
-404 SKLER
+404 SKLES

-420 LKERIRTLTTRKIA
+420 LKERIRTLETRKIA

-439 EYLQENEKNKNHR
+439 AYMQENENNKNNR

-466 EKASQKSSDDIKI
+466 EKASQKSVDDIKI
-479 VDVWIQ
+479 VDVWIK
-485 YYNEIYN
+485 YYNEVYN
-492 EIFGSSSDEIR
+492 EIFGSTSDEICF
-503 INDEYMPSV
+503 NEEYMPSV
-512 NGTDVHRISSESV
+512 NGTEVHRISSESV

-541 EKLDKPM
+541 NKLDKPM

-580 ENTQIFL
+580 DNTQIFL
-587 TGSILDEAAYKE
+587 TGSIVDEAAYKE
-599 TIPTA
+599 AIPNA
-604 LYLPSLSK
+604 LYLPPLSEEN
-612 KDRLLRSNQDN
+612 RLLKCNQN

>member
-13 ILNSKFDNINILL
+13 TLNIKFDSKNILL

-32 KSTFLKLLLYAL
+32 KSTFVKLLLYAL
-44 GVNINNFI
+44 GVNINNFV
-52 EEIAKEEK
+52 EEIAKEK
-60 CNAVSIAVQTKSDNR
+60 RCNAVSIVVQTKSDNR
-75 YIITRKLPYADIVNI
+75 YVITRKLPYADIVNV
-90 FPVDETGSVMTEEV
+90 FPVDETGMVMTEEV
-104 LVYNLDEY
+104 LVYNLEEY

-174 VNAAIIE
+174 VNTAIVE

-187 TAEIQKLRLSLKAKE
+187 TVEIQKLRLPMKAKE
-202 KERSKISARISF
+202 KERSQITARISF

-239 IGEINIENN
+239 IGEINIENS

-261 EQSSDKQLEAEIL
+261 EQAADKQLETEIL

-284 ERHTDITLNISDT
+284 EKHTDITLNISDA
-297 IETQNKLKE
+297 IESQNKLKE
-306 ELDTIKKRLTS
+306 ELESIKKRLTS
-317 QKVIFSVPVTI
+317 QRVIFSVPVTI

-337 QDTLCNHCKDIDA
+337 QDTLCEHCKDIDA
-350 RQNIENLSGYKKL
+350 QQNIENLSSYKKL
-363 IDDSLNEA
+363 IDDSLKEA
-371 DFLLKQ
+371 DLLLGQ
-377 YRKELTECDAKINN
+377 YKKELVECDVKISNINN
-391 ITNELNN
+391 ELTS
-398 LKENYL
+398 LKEKYL
-404 SKLER
+404 SKLES

-420 LKERIRTLTTRKIA
+420 LKERIRTLETRKIA

-439 EYLQENEKNKNHR
+439 AYMQENENNKNNR

-466 EKASQKSSDDIKI
+466 EKASQKSVDDIKI
-479 VDVWIQ
+479 VDVWIK
-485 YYNEIYN
+485 YYNEVYN
-492 EIFGSSSDEIR
+492 EIFGSTSDEICF
-503 INDEYMPSV
+503 NEEYMPSV
-512 NGTDVHRISSESV
+512 NGTEVHRISSESV

-541 EKLDKPM
+541 NKLDKPM

-580 ENTQIFL
+580 DNTQIFL
-587 TGSILDEAAYKE
+587 TGSIVDEAAYKE
-599 TIPTA
+599 AIPNA
-604 LYLPSLSK
+604 LYLPPLSEEN
-612 KDRLLRSNQDN
+612 RLLKCNQN

>member
-13 ILNSKFDNINILL
+13 TLNIKFDSKNILL

-32 KSTFLKLLLYAL
+32 KSTFVKLLLYAL
-44 GVNINNFI
+44 GVNINNFV
-52 EEIAKEEK
+52 EEIAKEK
-60 CNAVSIAVQTKSDNR
+60 RCNAVSIVVQTKSDNR
-75 YIITRKLPYADIVNI
+75 YVITRKLPYADIVNV
-90 FPVDETGSVMTEEV
+90 FPVDETGMVMTEEV
-104 LVYNLDEY
+104 LVYNLEEY

-174 VNAAIIE
+174 VNTAIIE

-187 TAEIQKLRLSLKAKE
+187 TVEIQKLRLSLKAKE
-202 KERSKISARISF
+202 KERSQITARISF

-225 NPDYPKTAEKIRAA
+225 NPDYPKTAEKIRVA
-239 IGEINIENN
+239 IGEINIENS

-261 EQSSDKQLEAEIL
+261 EQAADKQLETEIL

-284 ERHTDITLNISDT
+284 EKHTDITLNISDA
-297 IETQNKLKE
+297 IESQNKLKE
-306 ELDTIKKRLTS
+306 ELESIKKRLTS
-317 QKVIFSVPVTI
+317 QRVIFSVPVTI

-337 QDTLCNHCKDIDA
+337 QDTLCEHCKDIDA
-350 RQNIENLSGYKKL
+350 QQNIENLSSYKKL
-363 IDDSLNEA
+363 IDDSLKEA
-371 DFLLKQ
+371 DLLLGQ
-377 YRKELTECDAKINN
+377 YKKELVECDVKISNINN
-391 ITNELNN
+391 ELTS
-398 LKENYL
+398 LKEKYL
-404 SKLER
+404 SKLES

-420 LKERIRTLTTRKIA
+420 LKERIRTLETRKIA

-439 EYLQENEKNKNHR
+439 AYMQENENNKNNR

-466 EKASQKSSDDIKI
+466 EKASQKSVDDIKI
-479 VDVWIQ
+479 VDVWIK
-485 YYNEIYN
+485 YYNEVYN
-492 EIFGSSSDEIR
+492 EIFGSTSDEICF
-503 INDEYMPSV
+503 NEEYMPSV
-512 NGTDVHRISSESV
+512 NGTEVHRISSESV

-541 EKLDKPM
+541 NKLDKPM

-580 ENTQIFL
+580 DNTQIFL
-587 TGSILDEAAYKE
+587 TGSIVDEAAYKE
-599 TIPTA
+599 AIPNA
-604 LYLPSLSK
+604 LYLPPLSEEN
-612 KDRLLRSNQDN
+612 RLLKCNQN

>member
-13 ILNSKFDNINILL
+13 TLNIKFDSKNILL

-32 KSTFLKLLLYAL
+32 KSTFVKLLLYAL
-44 GVNINNFI
+44 GVNINNFV
-52 EEIAKEEK
+52 EEIAKEK
-60 CNAVSIAVQTKSDNR
+60 RCNAVSIVVQTKSNNR
-75 YIITRKLPYADIVNI
+75 YVITRKLPYADIVNV
-90 FPVDETGSVMTEEV
+90 FPVDETGMVMTEEV
-104 LVYNLDEY
+104 LVYNLEEY

-174 VNAAIIE
+174 VNTAIIE

-187 TAEIQKLRLSLKAKE
+187 TVEIQKLRLSLKAKE
-202 KERSKISARISF
+202 KERSQITARISF

-239 IGEINIENN
+239 IGEINIENS

-261 EQSSDKQLEAEIL
+261 EQAADKQLETEIL

-284 ERHTDITLNISDT
+284 EKHTDITLNISDA
-297 IETQNKLKE
+297 IESQNKLKE
-306 ELDTIKKRLTS
+306 ELESIKKRLTS
-317 QKVIFSVPVTI
+317 QRVIFSVPVTI

-337 QDTLCNHCKDIDA
+337 QDTLCEHCKDIDA
-350 RQNIENLSGYKKL
+350 QQNIENLSSYKKL
-363 IDDSLNEA
+363 IDDSLKEA
-371 DFLLKQ
+371 DLLLGQ
-377 YRKELTECDAKINN
+377 YKKELVECDVKISNINN
-391 ITNELNN
+391 ELTS
-398 LKENYL
+398 LKEKYL
-404 SKLER
+404 SKLES

-420 LKERIRTLTTRKIA
+420 LKERIRTLETRKIA

-439 EYLQENEKNKNHR
+439 AYMQENENNKNNR

-466 EKASQKSSDDIKI
+466 EKASQKSVDDIKI
-479 VDVWIQ
+479 VDVWIK
-485 YYNEIYN
+485 YYNEVYN
-492 EIFGSSSDEIR
+492 EIFGSASDEICF
-503 INDEYMPSV
+503 NEEYMPSV
-512 NGTDVHRISSESV
+512 NGTEVHRISSESV

-541 EKLDKPM
+541 NKLDKPM

-580 ENTQIFL
+580 DNTQIFL
-587 TGSILDEAAYKE
+587 TGSIVDEAAYKE
-599 TIPTA
+599 AIPNA
-604 LYLPSLSK
+604 LYLPPLSEEN
-612 KDRLLRSNQDN
+612 RLLKCNQN